1 VEALLDFVVPFL
13 SRKLPEAVQVEEDLQ
28 EAVPLPAVVE
38 AEDVA
43 TAMEHT
49 SPLSAEDAL
58 TSEDQDVVCM

>member
-1 VEALLDFVVPFL
+1 MLDFVVPFL

-49 SPLSAEDAL
+49 
-58 TSEDQDVVCM
+58 TTQVH